1 MIQGESLHIEVF
13 HLKSH
18 VKITL
23 FQTRKHP
30 HLLTDHVKLKKTYFV
45 DENAWVLIKF

>member
-1 MIQGESLHIEVF
+1 MLPEVLIKGSSKHIMKQVC
-13 HLKSH
+13 HPC
-18 VKITL
+18 
-23 FQTRKHP
+23 P

>member
-23 FQTRKHP
+23 FKQGNIHRFRESGNGCVSGALQAAQP
-30 HLLTDHVKLKKTYFV
+30 
-45 DENAWVLIKF
+45 AP